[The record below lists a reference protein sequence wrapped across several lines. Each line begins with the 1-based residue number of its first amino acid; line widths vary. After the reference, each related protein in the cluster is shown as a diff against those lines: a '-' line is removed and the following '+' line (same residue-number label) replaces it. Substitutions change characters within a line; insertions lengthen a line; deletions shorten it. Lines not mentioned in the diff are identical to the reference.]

1 MKVGKIMAQRIK
13 SKKYPGVYYRELING
28 DKSYDITYK
37 LDDKKIWLKVGL
49 HSEGIREAYCHQK
62 RNEIVTKQRLGEELP
77 HIASKKNSKTLL
89 QLAKEFYDYKELY
102 NKQNKKTRSRVENR
116 LNEHFIGSKA
126 IKTIT
131 KTDIENFQVEIQ
143 KDIMPAT
150 VNFIMQQVGSI
161 FIWAIENEVL
171 EKNPC
176 KGIKKQ
182 RVDNSR
188 LRYLEIDEIKKLTQT
203 LINDKT
209 SYYFVML
216 SLATGGRLQTIC
228 HIKPSDIKENGTIKL
243 YDFKNSSEYYG
254 FLNEELRI
262 EVEQFISELNIKK
275 DDYLFKTTKNQN
287 YTNQY
292 YYRKLQPIF
301 DILFNPEGTEPLN
314 KVTIHT
320 LRHTFASQL
329 AINETPILTIKKLMN
344 HNDINATMR
353 YAKLSK
359 SSGEKHV
366 DNLIKS
372 FISN

>member
-13 SKKYPGVYYRELING
+13 SKKCPGVYYRELTNG

-37 LDDKKIWLKVGL
+37 LDNKKIWLKIGL

-77 HIASKKNSKTLL
+77 HIVSKKSSKTLL
-89 QLAKEFYDYKELY
+89 ELAKEFYDYKELY

-116 LNEHFIGSKA
+116 LKEHFTGSKA

-131 KTDIENFQVEIQ
+131 KADIENFQVEIQ

-209 SYYFVML
+209 AYYFVML

-228 HIKPSDIKENGTIKL
+228 NIKSSDIKSNGTIKL

-254 FLNEELRI
+254 FLNYELKKEI
-262 EVEQFISELNIKK
+262 EQFILESNIKK
-275 DDYLFKTTKNQN
+275 DNYLFKTTKNQN

-301 DILFNPEGTEPLN
+301 DILFNPEGTESLN

-329 AINETPILTIKKLMN
+329 AINDTPILTIKKLMN

-366 DNLIKS
+366 NN
-372 FISN
+372 FINNIL

>member
-1 MKVGKIMAQRIK
+1 
-13 SKKYPGVYYRELING
+13 
-28 DKSYDITYK
+28 
-37 LDDKKIWLKVGL
+37 
-49 HSEGIREAYCHQK
+49 
-62 RNEIVTKQRLGEELP
+62 
-77 HIASKKNSKTLL
+77 
-89 QLAKEFYDYKELY
+89 
-102 NKQNKKTRSRVENR
+102 
-116 LNEHFIGSKA
+116 
-126 IKTIT
+126 
-131 KTDIENFQVEIQ
+131 
-143 KDIMPAT
+143 
-150 VNFIMQQVGSI
+150 
-161 FIWAIENEVL
+161 
-171 EKNPC
+171 
-176 KGIKKQ
+176 
-182 RVDNSR
+182 
-188 LRYLEIDEIKKLTQT
+188 
-203 LINDKT
+203 
-209 SYYFVML
+209 ML

-243 YDFKNSSEYYG
+243 YDFKNNSEYYG
-254 FLNEELRI
+254 FLNEELKK

-366 DNLIKS
+366 DA
-372 FISN
+372 FINNIL

>member
-1 MKVGKIMAQRIK
+1 MAQRIK
-13 SKKYPGVYYRELING
+13 SKKYPGVYYRELSNG

-37 LDDKKIWLKVGL
+37 VDDKKVWLKIGL
-49 HSEGIREAYCHQK
+49 HSEGIREAFCHQK

-77 HIASKKNSKTLL
+77 HVASKKTSKTLL
-89 QLAKEFYDYKELY
+89 ELAKEFYDYKELY

-116 LNEHFIGSKA
+116 LNEHFIGTKA
-126 IKTIT
+126 VKTIT
-131 KTDIENFQVEIQ
+131 KSDMENFQIEIQ
-143 KDIMPAT
+143 KDLMPAT
-150 VNFIMQQVGSI
+150 VNFIMQQVGGI

-171 EKNPC
+171 DKNPC
-176 KGIKKQ
+176 KGIKKLK
-182 RVDNSR
+182 VNNSR

-203 LINDKT
+203 LKNDKIA
-209 SYYFVML
+209 YYFVML

-243 YDFKNSSEYYG
+243 YDFKNNSEYYG
-254 FLNEELRI
+254 FINEELRN
-262 EVEQFISELNIKK
+262 ELEQFISELNIKK

-366 DNLIKS
+366 DNLIRS
-372 FISN
+372 FVDNSK

>member
-1 MKVGKIMAQRIK
+1 MAQRIK
-13 SKKYPGVYYRELING
+13 SKKYPGVYYRELSNG

-37 LDDKKIWLKVGL
+37 VDDKKVWLKIGL
-49 HSEGIREAYCHQK
+49 HSEGIREAFCHQK

-89 QLAKEFYDYKELY
+89 ELAKEFYDYKELY

-116 LNEHFIGSKA
+116 LNEHFIGTKA
-126 IKTIT
+126 VKIIT
-131 KTDIENFQVEIQ
+131 KADMENFQVEIQ
-143 KDIMPAT
+143 KDLMPAT
-150 VNFIMQQVGSI
+150 VNFIMQQVGAI
-161 FIWAIENEVL
+161 FIWAIENEIL

-182 RVDNSR
+182 KVDNSR
-188 LRYLEIDEIKKLTQT
+188 LRYLEIDEIKKLIDT
-203 LINDKT
+203 IKNDKT
-209 SYYFVML
+209 AYYFVML

-228 HIKPSDIKENGTIKL
+228 NIKVSDIKLNGTIKL

-254 FLNEELRI
+254 FVNDELKNEI
-262 EVEQFISELNIKK
+262 EKFIADSNIKK

-301 DILFNPEGTEPLN
+301 DILFNPEGIEPLN

-366 DNLIKS
+366 DSLIKS
-372 FISN
+372 LMDI

>member
-1 MKVGKIMAQRIK
+1 MAQRIK
-13 SKKYPGVYYRELING
+13 SKKYPGVYYRELSNG

-37 LDDKKIWLKVGL
+37 VDNKKVWLKIGL
-49 HSEGIREAYCHQK
+49 HSEGIREAFCHQK
-62 RNEIVTKQRLGEELP
+62 RNEIVTKKRLGEELP
-77 HIASKKNSKTLL
+77 HVASKKTSKTLL
-89 QLAKEFYDYKELY
+89 ELAKEFYDYKDLY

-116 LNEHFIGSKA
+116 LNNHFIGTKA

-131 KTDIENFQVEIQ
+131 KADMENFQIEIQ
-143 KDIMPAT
+143 KDLMPAT
-150 VNFIMQQVGSI
+150 VNFIMQQVGGI

-171 EKNPC
+171 DKNPC
-176 KGIKKQ
+176 KGIKKLK
-182 RVDNSR
+182 VNNSR
-188 LRYLEIDEIKKLTQT
+188 LRYLEIDEIKMLTRT
-203 LINDKT
+203 LKNDKIA
-209 SYYFVML
+209 YYFVMI
-216 SLATGGRLQTIC
+216 SLATGGRLQTVC

-254 FLNEELRI
+254 FLNEELRT

-366 DNLIKS
+366 DNLINS
-372 FISN
+372 FIGN

>member
-1 MKVGKIMAQRIK
+1 MAQRIK
-13 SKKYPGVYYRELING
+13 SKKYSGVYYRELSNG

-37 LDDKKIWLKVGL
+37 IDDKKVWLKIGL
-49 HSEGIREAYCHQK
+49 HSEGIREAFCHQK

-77 HIASKKNSKTLL
+77 HVASKKISKTLL
-89 QLAKEFYDYKELY
+89 ELAKEFYDYKELY

-116 LNEHFIGSKA
+116 LKGHFIGTKA
-126 IKTIT
+126 VKIIT
-131 KTDIENFQVEIQ
+131 KADMENFQLEIQ
-143 KDIMPAT
+143 KNLMPAT
-150 VNFIMQQVGSI
+150 VNFIMQQVGAI
-161 FIWAIENEVL
+161 FIWAIENEIL

-182 RVDNSR
+182 KVDNSR
-188 LRYLEIDEIKKLTQT
+188 LRYLEIDEIKKLIDT
-203 LINDKT
+203 IKNDKT
-209 SYYFVML
+209 AYYFVML

-228 HIKPSDIKENGTIKL
+228 NIKVSDIKSNGTIKL

-254 FLNEELRI
+254 FVNDELKNEI
-262 EVEQFISELNIKK
+262 EKFIADLNIKK
-275 DDYLFKTTKNQN
+275 DDYLFKNTKNQN

-301 DILFNPEGTEPLN
+301 DILFNPEGTEPLT

-366 DNLIKS
+366 DKLINS
-372 FISN
+372 LLL